1 MADVIFVAVVC
12 AFFALCI
19 VYIRWCDRI
28 IGPDDATPSRRR
40 RSSLTAWRTS
50 AALPAVGVSA

>member
-12 AFFALCI
+12 AFFALCV

-28 IGPDDATPSRRR
+28 IGPDDATPFV
-40 RSSLTAWRTS
+40 
-50 AALPAVGVSA
+50 AAGAADGVADDAPLPTGVRA